1 MSNSVFLF
9 VIGLT
14 LGILISLSLVNRYK
28 STHPTMNMME
38 SAPHLTPDKVEKR
51 FSSLQ
56 DGREERN
63 ANFEDFKGDTTT
75 TPSHDIST
83 SSVST
88 LVPPAS
94 STSEEQTPSTEIV
107 QSSRSRTKRNK
118 PVLPAA
124 SSFWVPGKEGSY
136 VKSSTTAAVA
146 AVSSSLASGIESG
159 MDKITDFFSG
169 GGDTDLK
176 LSSSGSGSSSSQSVG
191 SIVAGGN
198 SGATAALLM
207 VQGGDE
213 AGTEKIEGVGNE
225 DEGMLVPGKGG
236 LGGKKRRGK
245 GRGKG
250 GKRGKGRGGEG
261 RGDDVDGV
269 SSDTS
274 SAEMLTKSKKSSKTV
289 SGSAASETSTNSLN
303 KDFSSVGN
311 HNLAIILII
320 SVNCIPKLTNN

>member
-9 VIGLT
+9 MVGLT

-28 STHPTMNMME
+28 NTHPPMTMME
-38 SAPHLTPDKVEKR
+38 RAPHLTSDKLEK
-51 FSSLQ
+51 SISIQ
-56 DGREERN
+56 EGGDERAN
-63 ANFEDFKGDTTT
+63 ANFEDYKADTTSSS
-75 TPSHDIST
+75 SHDFST
-83 SSVST
+83 SSAST
-88 LVPPAS
+88 PPSSSSSS
-94 STSEEQTPSTEIV
+94 STSEEQKLSIENI
-107 QSSRSRTKRNK
+107 QSASSRTKRTK

-136 VKSSTTAAVA
+136 VKKSTNTAVA
-146 AVSSSLASGIESG
+146 AVSSSLVSGIESG
-159 MDKITDFFSG
+159 MDKITDFFGG

-176 LSSSGSGSSSSQSVG
+176 ISSSSQSVG

-198 SGATAALLM
+198 SGATSALLM

-213 AGTEKIEGVGNE
+213 SEAGKIEGAGSE

-261 RGDDVDGV
+261 RGDDANGV
-269 SSDTS
+269 PSDS
-274 SAEMLTKSKKSSKTV
+274 SAEIPAKSKKSSKTT
-289 SGSAASETSTNSLN
+289 SGSTVSETSSKSLN
-303 KDFSSVGN
+303 KDFSSIGN
-311 HNLAIILII
+311 HNLAAIVIITA
-320 SVNCIPKLTNN
+320 NCIPKLT

>member
-1 MSNSVFLF
+1 MV
-9 VIGLT
+9 GLT

-28 STHPTMNMME
+28 NTHPSMTMME
-38 SAPHLTPDKVEKR
+38 RPTPEKLEKS

-56 DGREERN
+56 DGEEERN
-63 ANFEDFKGDTTT
+63 TNFEDYKTDT
-75 TPSHDIST
+75 T

-88 LVPPAS
+88 LVPPIS
-94 STSEEQTPSTEIV
+94 SSLEEQKSPTENI
-107 QSSRSRTKRNK
+107 QSASSRTKRNK
-118 PVLPAA
+118 PVIPAA

-136 VKSSTTAAVA
+136 VKASTKAAVA
-146 AVSSSLASGIESG
+146 AVSSGIESG

-176 LSSSGSGSSSSQSVG
+176 LTTSGSGSSSSQSVG

-207 VQGGDE
+207 VQGGEDT
-213 AGTEKIEGVGNE
+213 ATEKIESVGSE

-250 GKRGKGRGGEG
+250 GKRGKGRGGGEG
-261 RGDDVDGV
+261 RGDDVDGAP
-269 SSDTS
+269 SDSS
-274 SAEMLTKSKKSSKTV
+274 SAEMPVKSKKSSKTV
-289 SGSAASETSTNSLN
+289 SGSSASETSTNSLN

-311 HNLAIILII
+311 RNLTIIILIT
-320 SVNCIPKLTNN
+320 VNYLLM